1 MRNSSY
7 SNSKRG
13 LNMYIQ
19 LNSQVICYEKTGEGT
34 PVILIH
40 GNKED
45 HHIFD
50 ELVKTM
56 GREHTVYAMDLRG
69 HGESAT
75 PKEYHYVDMANDVI
89 NLIKALDIE
98 YPTIVGFSDGG
109 IVALLVA
116 IKASKLLSRIV
127 CCGANL
133 NPAGIHH
140 RDLREMK
147 REYKKTGDPRTLMM
161 LMEPDIDVSQLQ
173 RISIPAMIIAG
184 EKDCIKE
191 KETVKI
197 ASNIPKSELLIL
209 KGEDHSSYIIGNDK
223 LYNYIKKFIY

>member
-1 MRNSSY
+1 
-7 SNSKRG
+7 
-13 LNMYIQ
+13 MYIQ

-50 ELVKTM
+50 ELVEIM
-56 GREHTVYAMDLRG
+56 SREHTVYAMDSRG

-75 PKEYHYVDMANDVI
+75 PKEYHYSDMADDVI
-89 NLIKALDIE
+89 NLIDALDIIS
-98 YPTIVGFSDGG
+98 PALVGYSDGG

-116 IKASKLLSRIV
+116 IRASNKISRIV

-133 NPAGIHH
+133 SPAGIHH
-140 RDLREMK
+140 KDLREIKKDYK
-147 REYKKTGDPRTLMM
+147 RDNDPRTLMM
-161 LMEPDIDVSQLQ
+161 LVEPDIDTSELQ
-173 RISIPAMIIAG
+173 RISVPALVIAG

-191 KETVKI
+191 RETNRI
-197 ASNIPKSELLIL
+197 ASNIKNSQLLIL
-209 KGEDHSSYIIGNDK
+209 PGEDHSSYIEHTDK
-223 LYNYIKKFIY
+223 IYNYIYRFLV

>member
-1 MRNSSY
+1 
-7 SNSKRG
+7 
-13 LNMYIQ
+13 MYIQ

-50 ELVKTM
+50 ELVEIM
-56 GREHTVYAMDLRG
+56 SREHTVYAMDSRG

-75 PKEYHYVDMANDVI
+75 PKEYHYSDMADDVI
-89 NLIKALDIE
+89 NLIDALDIIS
-98 YPTIVGFSDGG
+98 PALVGYSDGG

-116 IKASKLLSRIV
+116 IRASNKLSRIV

-133 NPAGIHH
+133 SPAGIHH
-140 RDLREMK
+140 KDLREIKKDYK
-147 REYKKTGDPRTLMM
+147 RDNDPRTLMM
-161 LMEPDIDVSQLQ
+161 LVEPDIDTSELQ
-173 RISIPAMIIAG
+173 RISVPALIIAG

-191 KETVKI
+191 RETNKI
-197 ASNIPKSELLIL
+197 ASNIKNSQLLIL
-209 KGEDHSSYIIGNDK
+209 PGEDHSSYIEHTDK
-223 LYNYIKKFIY
+223 IYNYIYRFLV

>member
-1 MRNSSY
+1 
-7 SNSKRG
+7 
-13 LNMYIQ
+13 MYIQ

-50 ELVKTM
+50 ELVEIM
-56 GREHTVYAMDLRG
+56 SREHTVYAMDSRG

-75 PKEYHYVDMANDVI
+75 PKEYHYSDMADDVI
-89 NLIKALDIE
+89 NLIDALDIIS
-98 YPTIVGFSDGG
+98 PALVGYSDGG

-116 IKASKLLSRIV
+116 IRASNKLSRIV

-133 NPAGIHH
+133 SPAGIHH
-140 RDLREMK
+140 KDLREIKKDYK
-147 REYKKTGDPRTLMM
+147 RDNDPRTLMM
-161 LMEPDIDVSQLQ
+161 LVEPDIDTSELQ
-173 RISIPAMIIAG
+173 RIAVPALIIAG

-191 KETVKI
+191 RETNRI
-197 ASNIPKSELLIL
+197 ASNIKNSQLLIL
-209 KGEDHSSYIIGNDK
+209 PGEDHSSYIEHTDK
-223 LYNYIKKFIY
+223 IYNYIYRFLV

>member
-1 MRNSSY
+1 
-7 SNSKRG
+7 
-13 LNMYIQ
+13 MYIQ

-50 ELVKTM
+50 ELVEVM
-56 GREHTVYAMDLRG
+56 SREHTVYAMDSRG

-75 PKEYHYVDMANDVI
+75 PKEYHYSDMADDVI
-89 NLIKALDIE
+89 NLIEALDIIS
-98 YPTIVGFSDGG
+98 PALVGYSDGG

-116 IKASKLLSRIV
+116 IRASNKLSRIV

-133 NPAGIHH
+133 SPAGIHH
-140 RDLREMK
+140 KDLREIKKDYK
-147 REYKKTGDPRTLMM
+147 RDNDPRTLMM
-161 LMEPDIDVSQLQ
+161 LVEPDIDTSELQ
-173 RISIPAMIIAG
+173 RISVPALVIAG

-191 KETVKI
+191 RETNRI
-197 ASNIPKSELLIL
+197 ASNIKNSQILIL
-209 KGEDHSSYIIGNDK
+209 PGEDHSSYIEHTDK
-223 LYNYIKKFIY
+223 IYNYIYRFLV

>member
-1 MRNSSY
+1 
-7 SNSKRG
+7 
-13 LNMYIQ
+13 MYIQ

-50 ELVKTM
+50 ELVEVM
-56 GREHTVYAMDLRG
+56 SREHTVYAMDSRG

-75 PKEYHYVDMANDVI
+75 PKEYHYSDMADDVL
-89 NLIKALDIE
+89 NLIDALDIIS
-98 YPTIVGFSDGG
+98 PALVGYSDGG

-116 IKASKLLSRIV
+116 IKASNKLSRIV

-133 NPAGIHH
+133 TPAGIHH
-140 RDLREMK
+140 KDLREIKKDYK
-147 REYKKTGDPRTLMM
+147 RDNDPRTLLM
-161 LMEPDIDVSQLQ
+161 LVEPDIEASELQ
-173 RISIPAMIIAG
+173 RISVPALIIAG

-191 KETVKI
+191 KETNKI
-197 ASNIPKSELLIL
+197 ASNIKNAQMLIL
-209 KGEDHSSYIIGNDK
+209 PGEDHSSYIEHTDK
-223 LYNYIKKFIY
+223 IYNYIYRFLV

>member
-1 MRNSSY
+1 
-7 SNSKRG
+7 
-13 LNMYIQ
+13 MYIQ

-50 ELVKTM
+50 ELVEIM
-56 GREHTVYAMDLRG
+56 SREHTVYAMDSRG

-75 PKEYHYVDMANDVI
+75 PKEYHYSDMADDVI
-89 NLIKALDIE
+89 NLIDALDIISPALE
-98 YPTIVGFSDGG
+98 GYSDGG

-116 IKASKLLSRIV
+116 IRASNKISRIV

-133 NPAGIHH
+133 SPAGIHH
-140 RDLREMK
+140 KDLREIKKDYK
-147 REYKKTGDPRTLMM
+147 RDNDPRTLMM
-161 LMEPDIDVSQLQ
+161 LVEPDIDTSELQ
-173 RISIPAMIIAG
+173 RISVPALIIAG

-191 KETVKI
+191 RETNRI
-197 ASNIPKSELLIL
+197 ASNIKNSQLLIL
-209 KGEDHSSYIIGNDK
+209 PGEDHSSYIEHTDK
-223 LYNYIKKFIY
+223 IYNYIYRFLV

>member
-1 MRNSSY
+1 
-7 SNSKRG
+7 
-13 LNMYIQ
+13 MYIQ

-50 ELVKTM
+50 ELVEIM
-56 GREHTVYAMDLRG
+56 SREHTVYAMDSRG

-75 PKEYHYVDMANDVI
+75 PKEYHYSDMADDVI
-89 NLIKALDIE
+89 NLIDALDIIS
-98 YPTIVGFSDGG
+98 PALVGYSDGG

-116 IKASKLLSRIV
+116 IRASNKLSRIV

-133 NPAGIHH
+133 SPAGIHH
-140 RDLREMK
+140 KDLREIKKDYK
-147 REYKKTGDPRTLMM
+147 RDNDPRTLMI
-161 LMEPDIDVSQLQ
+161 LVEPDIDTSELQ
-173 RISIPAMIIAG
+173 RISVPALIIAG

-191 KETVKI
+191 RETNRI
-197 ASNIPKSELLIL
+197 ASNIKNSQLLIL
-209 KGEDHSSYIIGNDK
+209 PGEDHSSYIEHTDK
-223 LYNYIKKFIY
+223 IYNYIYRFLV

>member
-1 MRNSSY
+1 
-7 SNSKRG
+7 
-13 LNMYIQ
+13 MYIQ

-50 ELVKTM
+50 ELVEVM
-56 GREHTVYAMDLRG
+56 SREHTVYAMDSRG

-75 PKEYHYVDMANDVI
+75 PKEYHYSDMADDVI
-89 NLIKALDIE
+89 NLINALDIIS
-98 YPTIVGFSDGG
+98 PALVGYSDGG

-116 IKASKLLSRIV
+116 IRASNKLSRIV

-133 NPAGIHH
+133 SPAGIHH
-140 RDLREMK
+140 KDLREIKKDYK
-147 REYKKTGDPRTLMM
+147 RDNDPRTLMM
-161 LMEPDIDVSQLQ
+161 LVEPDIDTSELQ
-173 RISIPAMIIAG
+173 RISVPALIIAG

-191 KETVKI
+191 RETNRI
-197 ASNIPKSELLIL
+197 ASNIKNSQLLIL
-209 KGEDHSSYIIGNDK
+209 PGEDHSSYIEHTDK
-223 LYNYIKKFIY
+223 IYNYIYRFLV

>member
-1 MRNSSY
+1 
-7 SNSKRG
+7 
-13 LNMYIQ
+13 MYIQ

-50 ELVKTM
+50 ELVEIM
-56 GREHTVYAMDLRG
+56 SREHTVYAMDSRG

-75 PKEYHYVDMANDVI
+75 PKEYHYSDMADDVI
-89 NLIKALDIE
+89 NLIDALDIIS
-98 YPTIVGFSDGG
+98 PALVGYSDGG

-116 IKASKLLSRIV
+116 IRASNKLSRIV

-133 NPAGIHH
+133 SPAGIHH
-140 RDLREMK
+140 KDLREIKKDYK
-147 REYKKTGDPRTLMM
+147 RDNDPRTLMM
-161 LMEPDIDVSQLQ
+161 LVEPDIDTSELQ
-173 RISIPAMIIAG
+173 RISVPALIIAG

-191 KETVKI
+191 RETNRI
-197 ASNIPKSELLIL
+197 ASNIKNSQLLIL
-209 KGEDHSSYIIGNDK
+209 PGEDHSSYIEHTDK
-223 LYNYIKKFIY
+223 IYNYIYRFLV